1 MLSNS
6 ERASFRDIK
15 KSVAEDPH
23 RERSFRVVKAARGP
37 TPRHLT
43 YGEFAAWGVLLAAAL
58 VIVGAYGAAVLIT
71 AVAVVLGLASYLAN
85 PARK

>member
-1 MLSNS
+1 MLSDS

-15 KSVAEDPH
+15 KGLAEKPH
-23 RERSFRVVKAARGP
+23 REKSFHVGRTARGP

-58 VIVGAYGAAVLIT
+58 VIVGAYGAAVLVT